1 MYNPIDVEKEILEF
15 WKKNKVFEKLR
26 KQNQKNKRF
35 SFFDGP
41 ITANNKM
48 GVHHAWGRTYKDLFQ
63 RFKAMQGYDQ
73 RYQNGFDCQGLWVEV
88 EVEKDLGFNSKKDIE
103 NFGLDN
109 FSKECRKRVEKF
121 SKIQTE
127 QSIRLGQWMDWENSY
142 YTLADNNIEHIWYF
156 LKKCHEKKW
165 LTKNTRVMPWCYR
178 CGTSLS
184 QHELADSYQEMEH
197 TAVYVKFSIKNKRN
211 EFLLVWTTTPWTL
224 TSNVAA
230 AVNPDLDYVKI
241 KQGYEFYYLSEKTS
255 SKLKEHFDIIE
266 KFKGK
271 KLLGLEYEGPFDD
284 LPAQKNIVHKVIAWN
299 DVGEEEG
306 TGIVHIAPGC
316 GQEDNELGKK
326 EKLREISPLDE
337 SGYYKEGF
345 DWLTGK
351 NVKGI
356 TKDILVDLTKKRKLH
371 SEEKYKHRYP
381 VCWRCK
387 EELVFRLV
395 SEWFISSKEI
405 KPLMKKEASKV
416 AWYPEY
422 AGKLMQ
428 DWLNNMGD
436 WCISRKRFWGLPL
449 MFYECSC
456 SHLEI
461 IGSLKELKEK
471 AVDQK
476 IVESLPELHRPWID
490 RVKVRCSKC
499 GKAVSRVPD
508 VGDCWLDAGIIPFS
522 TLNYLKD
529 KSYWK
534 KWFPAEFITEMRE
547 QIRLWFYSMLFIS
560 VTLENKSPYQ
570 SVLVYEKLQDETGN
584 PMHKS
589 AGNTIWFDDAVEKI
603 GADILRW
610 MYVTQNPSYNL
621 NFGYTPAKE
630 VKKQLDV
637 IWNLGNYT
645 NIYCQDKGAKEN
657 SLDSADKW
665 IISRREST
673 KKEVKEHLESLQPH
687 QAMRSLQNFILEDL
701 SRSYG
706 QFIRETLEQSSVQ
719 RVLYNTY
726 LDSIKML
733 APFTPFIAE
742 KIYQDISKKE
752 ISIFLE
758 KWPEANKKLIDK
770 KLENS
775 MVIIKEII
783 QSILAQR
790 DKSQIGIRWPLQS
803 AMILTKNKE
812 INTAVRQLESVIK
825 KQANVKEVLIKQKD
839 TESYEIE
846 IDTNLTPELE
856 KEGFTREV
864 IRRIQSLRKK
874 AGLKKGDK
882 INLEIKSQVE
892 LDEKNIKEAVG
903 ASSLKKIESSKFSDK
918 FKIKEK
924 DFEIKIQL
932 N

>member
-1 MYNPIDVEKEILEF
+1 MYKPIELEKEILEF

-41 ITANNKM
+41 ITANNPM
-48 GVHHAWGRTYKDLFQ
+48 GAHHAWGRTYKDLFQ
-63 RFKAMQGYDQ
+63 RFKAMQGFDQ
-73 RYQNGFDCQGLWVEV
+73 RYQNGFDCQGLWIEV
-88 EVEKDLGFNSKKDIE
+88 EVEKNLGFNSKKDIE
-103 NFGLDN
+103 NFGLDK

-142 YTLADNNIEHIWYF
+142 YTLTDNNIEHIWHF

-165 LTKNTRVMPWCYR
+165 LVKNTRVMPWCYR

-184 QHELADSYQEMEH
+184 QHELADSYKEMEH
-197 TAVYVKFSIKNKRN
+197 TAVYVKFPIKDKRN
-211 EFLLVWTTTPWTL
+211 EFLLIWTTTPWTL

-271 KLLGLEYEGPFDD
+271 KLLGLEYDGPFDY
-284 LPAQKNIVHKVIAWN
+284 LPAQKNIIHKVVAWSE
-299 DVGEEEG
+299 VGEEEG

-356 TKDILVDLTKKRKLH
+356 TKDIISDLTKTRKLH
-371 SEEKYKHRYP
+371 SEERYKHRYP
-381 VCWRCK
+381 ICWRCK

-395 SEWFISSKEI
+395 SEWFISSEEI

-416 AWYPEY
+416 TWYPEY

-449 MFYECSC
+449 MFYECQC
-456 SHLEI
+456 THLEV

-471 AVDQK
+471 AVDK
-476 IVESLPELHRPWID
+476 KEVESLPEFHRPWID
-490 RVKVRCSKC
+490 KIKIRCPKC
-499 GKAVSRVPD
+499 GKAISRIQD
-508 VGDCWLDAGIIPFS
+508 VGDCWLDAGIVPFS
-522 TLNYLKD
+522 TLNYLND
-529 KSYWK
+529 RLYWK

-547 QIRLWFYSMLFIS
+547 QIRLWFYSMLFMA

-570 SVLVYEKLQDETGN
+570 SVLVYEKLHDEKGN

-589 AGNTIWFDDAVEKI
+589 AGNAIWFDDAVEKM
-603 GADILRW
+603 GADIMRW
-610 MYVTQNPSYNL
+610 MYASQNPSYNL

-645 NIYCQDKGAKEN
+645 NLYCQDKGTKEDN
-657 SLDSADKW
+657 LDSVDKW

-673 KKEVKEHLESLQPH
+673 KKEVKEYLESLQPH

-706 QFIRETLEQSSVQ
+706 QFIRETLEKISVQ

-726 LDSIKML
+726 LDSIKLL

-742 KIYQDISKKE
+742 KIYQDVSKKE

-770 KLENS
+770 TLENN
-775 MVIIKEII
+775 MAIVKEMI

-803 AMILTKNKE
+803 IKVLTKNKE
-812 INTAVRQLESVIK
+812 INIAVKQLESVIK
-825 KQANVKEVLIKQKD
+825 KQANIKEVLIKQKD
-839 TESYEIE
+839 LEGYEVE

-864 IRRIQSLRKK
+864 IRRIQALRKK
-874 AGLKKGDK
+874 AGLKREDK
-882 INLEIKSQVE
+882 ISLEIKSQVE
-892 LDEKNIKEAVG
+892 LDEKNIKEVVG

-924 DFEIKIQL
+924 EFEIKIQP

>member
-1 MYNPIDVEKEILEF
+1 MYSPSEVEKEILEF
-15 WKKNKVFEKLR
+15 WGKNKVFEKLR
-26 KQNQKNKRF
+26 KQNQKNKKF

-41 ITANNKM
+41 ITANNPM

-63 RFKAMQGYDQ
+63 RFKAMQGYDE

-103 NFGLDN
+103 NFGLDK

-142 YTLADNNIEHIWYF
+142 YTLADNNIEHIWHF

-165 LTKNTRVMPWCYR
+165 LVKNTRVMPWCYR

-184 QHELADSYQEMEH
+184 QHELIDSYKEMEH
-197 TAVYVKFSIKNKRN
+197 TAVYVKFPIKDKRN
-211 EFLLVWTTTPWTL
+211 EFLLIWTTTAWTL
-224 TSNVAA
+224 SSNVAA

-241 KQGYEFYYLSEKTS
+241 KQGYEIYYLSEKTS
-255 SKLKEHFDIIE
+255 SKLKEHFDILE

-271 KLLGLEYEGPFDD
+271 QLVGLEYEGPFDE
-284 LPAQKNIVHKVIAWN
+284 LESQKNIIHKVIAWN

-326 EKLREISPLDE
+326 EKLKEISPLDE
-337 SGYYKEGF
+337 SGFYKEEFG
-345 DWLTGK
+345 WLTGK

-356 TKDILVDLTKKRKLH
+356 TKDIVADLTKKRKLH
-371 SEEKYKHRYP
+371 HEEKYKHRYP

-395 SEWFISSKEI
+395 SEWFITCNEI
-405 KPLMKKEASKV
+405 RPLMKKEAAKV
-416 AWYPEY
+416 TWYPEH

-471 AVDQK
+471 AVDPK
-476 IVESLPELHRPWID
+476 SVDSLPELHKPWID
-490 RVKVRCSKC
+490 KIKIRCSKC

-508 VGDCWLDAGIIPFS
+508 VGDCWLDAGIVPFS

-529 KSYWK
+529 KPYWK

-547 QIRLWFYSMLFIS
+547 QIRLWFYSMLFMS

-570 SVLVYEKLQDETGN
+570 SVLVYEKLQDEKGS

-589 AGNTIWFDDAVEKI
+589 AGNAIWFDDAVEKI
-603 GADILRW
+603 GADIMRW
-610 MYVTQNPSYNL
+610 MYSTQNPSYNL

-645 NIYCQDKGAKEN
+645 NIYCQDKGTKEN
-657 SLDSADKW
+657 NLDPVDKW

-673 KKEVKEHLESLQPH
+673 KKEVKEYLELLQPH

-758 KWPEANKKLIDK
+758 KWPEANTKLIDK
-770 KLENS
+770 NLEWN
-775 MVIIKEII
+775 MIFAKEII
-783 QSILAQR
+783 QAVLAQR
-790 DKSQIGIRWPLQS
+790 DKAQIGIRWPLKS
-803 AMILTKNKE
+803 ITVFTKNKNMRDS
-812 INTAVRQLESVIK
+812 IKMLESVIK
-825 KQANVKEVLIKQKD
+825 KQTNIKELIVDQKD
-839 TESYEIE
+839 VEKYEIE
-846 IDTNLTPELE
+846 IDTSLSPELE

-864 IRRIQSLRKK
+864 IRRIQALRKK
-874 AGLKKGDK
+874 AELKKEDK
-882 INLEIKSQVE
+882 IILEIKSQVE
-892 LDEKNIKEAVG
+892 LDEKAIKEAVG
-903 ASSLKKIESSKFSDK
+903 ASSIKKVDPKFSDK
-918 FKIKEK
+918 FKVKEK
-924 DFEIKIQL
+924 DIEIKIQQ

>member
-1 MYNPIDVEKEILEF
+1 MYKPIELEKEILEF

-41 ITANNKM
+41 ITANNPM
-48 GVHHAWGRTYKDLFQ
+48 GAHHAWGRTYKDLFQ
-63 RFKAMQGYDQ
+63 RFKAMQGFDQ
-73 RYQNGFDCQGLWVEV
+73 RYQNGFDCQGLWIEV
-88 EVEKDLGFNSKKDIE
+88 EVEKNLGFNSKKDIE
-103 NFGLDN
+103 NFGLDK

-142 YTLADNNIEHIWYF
+142 YTLTDNNIEHIWHF

-165 LTKNTRVMPWCYR
+165 LVKNTRVMPWCYR

-184 QHELADSYQEMEH
+184 QHELADSYKEMEH
-197 TAVYVKFSIKNKRN
+197 TAVYVKFPIKDKRN
-211 EFLLVWTTTPWTL
+211 EFLLIWTTTPWTL

-271 KLLGLEYEGPFDD
+271 KLLGLEYDGPFDY
-284 LPAQKNIVHKVIAWN
+284 LPAQKNIIHKVVAWSE
-299 DVGEEEG
+299 VGEEEG

-356 TKDILVDLTKKRKLH
+356 TKDIISDLTKTRKLH
-371 SEEKYKHRYP
+371 SEERYKHRYP
-381 VCWRCK
+381 ICWRCK

-395 SEWFISSKEI
+395 SEWFISSEEI

-416 AWYPEY
+416 TWYPEY

-449 MFYECSC
+449 MFYECQC
-456 SHLEI
+456 AHLEV

-471 AVDQK
+471 AVDK
-476 IVESLPELHRPWID
+476 KEVESLPEFHRPWID
-490 RVKVRCSKC
+490 KIKIRCPKC
-499 GKAVSRVPD
+499 GKAISRIQD
-508 VGDCWLDAGIIPFS
+508 VGDCWLDAGIVPFS
-522 TLNYLKD
+522 TLNYLND
-529 KSYWK
+529 RLYWK

-547 QIRLWFYSMLFIS
+547 QIRLWFYSMLFMA

-570 SVLVYEKLQDETGN
+570 SVLVYEKLHDEKGN

-589 AGNTIWFDDAVEKI
+589 AGNAIWFDDAVEKM
-603 GADILRW
+603 GADIMRW
-610 MYVTQNPSYNL
+610 MYASQNPSYNL

-645 NIYCQDKGAKEN
+645 NLYCQDKGTKEDN
-657 SLDSADKW
+657 LDSVDKW

-673 KKEVKEHLESLQPH
+673 KKEVKEYLESLQPH

-706 QFIRETLEQSSVQ
+706 QFIRETLEKISVQ

-726 LDSIKML
+726 LDSIKLL

-742 KIYQDISKKE
+742 KIYQDVSKKE

-770 KLENS
+770 TLENN
-775 MVIIKEII
+775 MAIVKEMI

-803 AMILTKNKE
+803 IKVLTKNKE
-812 INTAVRQLESVIK
+812 INIAVKQLESVIK

-839 TESYEIE
+839 LEGYEVE

-864 IRRIQSLRKK
+864 IRRIQALRKK
-874 AGLKKGDK
+874 AGLKREDK
-882 INLEIKSQVE
+882 ISLEIKSQVE
-892 LDEKNIKEAVG
+892 LDEKNIKEVVG

-924 DFEIKIQL
+924 EFEIKIQP

>member
-1 MYNPIDVEKEILEF
+1 MYKPIELEKEILEF

-41 ITANNKM
+41 ITANNPM
-48 GVHHAWGRTYKDLFQ
+48 GAHHAWGRTYKDLFQ
-63 RFKAMQGYDQ
+63 RFKAMQGFDQ
-73 RYQNGFDCQGLWVEV
+73 RYQNGFDCQGLWIEV
-88 EVEKDLGFNSKKDIE
+88 EVEKNLGFNSKKDIE
-103 NFGLDN
+103 NFGLDK

-142 YTLADNNIEHIWYF
+142 YTLTDNNIEHIWHF

-165 LTKNTRVMPWCYR
+165 LVKNTRVMPWCYR

-184 QHELADSYQEMEH
+184 QHELADSYKEMEH
-197 TAVYVKFSIKNKRN
+197 TAVYVKFPIKDKRN
-211 EFLLVWTTTPWTL
+211 EFLLIWTTTPWTL

-230 AVNPDLDYVKI
+230 AVNQDLDYVKI

-271 KLLGLEYEGPFDD
+271 KLLGLEYDGPFDY
-284 LPAQKNIVHKVIAWN
+284 LPAQKNIIHKVVAWSE
-299 DVGEEEG
+299 VGEEEG

-356 TKDILVDLTKKRKLH
+356 TKDIISDLTKTRKLH
-371 SEEKYKHRYP
+371 SEERYKHRYP
-381 VCWRCK
+381 ICWRCK

-395 SEWFISSKEI
+395 SEWFISSEEI

-416 AWYPEY
+416 TWYPEY

-449 MFYECSC
+449 MFYECQC
-456 SHLEI
+456 AHLEV

-471 AVDQK
+471 AVDK
-476 IVESLPELHRPWID
+476 KEVESLPEFHRPWID
-490 RVKVRCSKC
+490 KIKIRCPKC
-499 GKAVSRVPD
+499 GKAISRIQD
-508 VGDCWLDAGIIPFS
+508 VGDCWLDAGIVPFS
-522 TLNYLKD
+522 TLNYLND
-529 KSYWK
+529 RLYWK

-547 QIRLWFYSMLFIS
+547 QIRLWFYSMLFMA

-570 SVLVYEKLQDETGN
+570 SVLVYEKLHDEKGN

-589 AGNTIWFDDAVEKI
+589 AGNAIWFDDAVEKM
-603 GADILRW
+603 GADIMRW
-610 MYVTQNPSYNL
+610 MYASQNPSYNL

-645 NIYCQDKGAKEN
+645 NLYCQDKGTKEDN
-657 SLDSADKW
+657 LDSVDKW

-673 KKEVKEHLESLQPH
+673 KKEVKEYLESLQPH

-706 QFIRETLEQSSVQ
+706 QFIRETLEKISVQ

-726 LDSIKML
+726 LDSIKLL

-742 KIYQDISKKE
+742 KIYQDVSKKE

-770 KLENS
+770 TLENN
-775 MVIIKEII
+775 MAIVKEMI

-803 AMILTKNKE
+803 IKVLTKNKE
-812 INTAVRQLESVIK
+812 INIAVKQLESVIK

-839 TESYEIE
+839 LEGYEVE

-864 IRRIQSLRKK
+864 IRRIQALRKK
-874 AGLKKGDK
+874 AGLKREDK
-882 INLEIKSQVE
+882 ISLEIKSQVE
-892 LDEKNIKEAVG
+892 LDEKNIKEVVG

-924 DFEIKIQL
+924 EFEIKIQP

>member
-1 MYNPIDVEKEILEF
+1 MYKPIELEKEILEF

-41 ITANNKM
+41 ITANNPM
-48 GVHHAWGRTYKDLFQ
+48 GAHHAWGRTYKDLFQ
-63 RFKAMQGYDQ
+63 RFKAMQGFDQ
-73 RYQNGFDCQGLWVEV
+73 RYQNGFDCQGLWIEV
-88 EVEKDLGFNSKKDIE
+88 EVEKNLGFNSKKDIE
-103 NFGLDN
+103 NFGLDK

-142 YTLADNNIEHIWYF
+142 YTLTDNNIEHIWHF

-165 LTKNTRVMPWCYR
+165 LVKNTRVMPWCYR

-184 QHELADSYQEMEH
+184 QHELADSYKEMEH
-197 TAVYVKFSIKNKRN
+197 TAVYVKFPIKDKRN
-211 EFLLVWTTTPWTL
+211 EFLLIWTTTPWTL

-271 KLLGLEYEGPFDD
+271 KLLGLEYDGPFDY
-284 LPAQKNIVHKVIAWN
+284 LPAQKNIIHKVVAWSE
-299 DVGEEEG
+299 VGEEEG

-356 TKDILVDLTKKRKLH
+356 TKDIISDLTKTRKLH
-371 SEEKYKHRYP
+371 SEERYKHRYP
-381 VCWRCK
+381 ICWRCK

-395 SEWFISSKEI
+395 SEWFISSEEI

-416 AWYPEY
+416 TWYPEY

-449 MFYECSC
+449 MFYECQC
-456 SHLEI
+456 AHLEV

-471 AVDQK
+471 AVDK
-476 IVESLPELHRPWID
+476 KEVESLPEFHRPWID
-490 RVKVRCSKC
+490 KIKIRCPKC
-499 GKAVSRVPD
+499 GKAISRIQD
-508 VGDCWLDAGIIPFS
+508 VGDCWLDAGIVPFS
-522 TLNYLKD
+522 TLNYLND
-529 KSYWK
+529 RLYWK

-547 QIRLWFYSMLFIS
+547 QIRLWFYSMLFMA

-570 SVLVYEKLQDETGN
+570 SVLVYEKLHDEKGN

-589 AGNTIWFDDAVEKI
+589 AGNAIWFDDAVEKM
-603 GADILRW
+603 GADIMRW
-610 MYVTQNPSYNL
+610 MYASQNPSYNL

-645 NIYCQDKGAKEN
+645 NLYCQDKGTKEDN
-657 SLDSADKW
+657 LDSVDKW

-673 KKEVKEHLESLQPH
+673 KKEVKEYLESLQPH

-706 QFIRETLEQSSVQ
+706 QFIRETLEKISVQ

-726 LDSIKML
+726 LDSIKLL

-742 KIYQDISKKE
+742 KIYQDVSKKE

-770 KLENS
+770 TLENN
-775 MVIIKEII
+775 MAIVKEMI

-803 AMILTKNKE
+803 IKVLTKNKE
-812 INTAVRQLESVIK
+812 INIAVKQLESVIK
-825 KQANVKEVLIKQKD
+825 KQANIKEVLIKQKD
-839 TESYEIE
+839 LEGYEVE

-864 IRRIQSLRKK
+864 IRRIQALRKK
-874 AGLKKGDK
+874 AGLKREDK
-882 INLEIKSQVE
+882 ISLEIKSQVE
-892 LDEKNIKEAVG
+892 LDEKNIKEVVG

-924 DFEIKIQL
+924 EFEIKIQP